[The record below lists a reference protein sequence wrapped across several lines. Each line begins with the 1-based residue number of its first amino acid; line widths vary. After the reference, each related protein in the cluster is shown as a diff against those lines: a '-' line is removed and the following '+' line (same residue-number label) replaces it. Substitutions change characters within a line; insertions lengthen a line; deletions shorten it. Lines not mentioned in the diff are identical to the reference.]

1 MKISLNSDIQ
11 CIDGYAGRLICVIV
25 NPISQ
30 QLTHIVVDE
39 QRSPYL
45 KRLVPL
51 DLVSIDNSDGVT
63 LGCTLVQLSALRPVV
78 EFEYPQGNGLH
89 TLFAAK
95 IARQWPQS
103 VSDNL
108 PISVELERLAPEA
121 IKIHQDNSVRAING
135 RVGKVIEF
143 LVNPATKKIHALTIR
158 RKIWWKT
165 IDTRVPISQVD
176 HFELDMVLLKF
187 DKSELQR
194 ITTGQWQK
202 RNI

>member
-1 MKISLNSDIQ
+1 MKILLNGDIQ
-11 CIDGYAGRLICVIV
+11 CIDGFAGRLICVIV
-25 NPISQ
+25 NPLSQ

-39 QRSPYL
+39 KRPPYL

-51 DLVSIDNSDGVT
+51 DLVSVGNSDGVT
-63 LGCTLVQLSALRPVV
+63 LDCTLVQLSALRPVV

-95 IARQWPQS
+95 SARQWPQN

-108 PISVELERLAPEA
+108 SVSVELERLAPET
-121 IKIHQDNSVRAING
+121 IKIHRDNSVRAMNG
-135 RVGKVIEF
+135 RVGKVVEF
-143 LVNPATKKIHALTIR
+143 LVNPATKKIIALTIR
-158 RKIWWKT
+158 RKSWWKT
-165 IDTRVPISQVD
+165 IETRVPIFQVD
-176 HFELDMVLLKF
+176 HFELDLVLLKS
-187 DKSELQR
+187 DKRELQS

>member
-11 CIDGYAGRLICVIV
+11 CTDGYAGRLICVIV
-25 NPISQ
+25 NPVSRE
-30 QLTHIVVDE
+30 LSHIVVDE
-39 QRSPYL
+39 KKPPYL

-51 DLVSIDNSDGVT
+51 DLVSIGNSDGVA
-63 LGCTLVQLSALRPVV
+63 LKCTVVQLSTLRPLV

-95 IARQWPQS
+95 SARQWPQN
-103 VSDNL
+103 VNDNL
-108 PISVELERLAPEA
+108 PISVELERLVPEA
-121 IKIHQDNSVRAING
+121 IKIHQDNLVRAMNG
-135 RVGKVIEF
+135 RVGKVVEF
-143 LVNPATKKIHALTIR
+143 LVNPATKKIIALTIR
-158 RKIWWKT
+158 RKFWWKT

-176 HFELDMVLLKF
+176 HFELDLVLLKF
-187 DKSELQR
+187 NKSELQS